1 MGIFQHVSVAQRTAQ
16 RDHPFRHGVGVSW
29 ASACDHEG
37 EEIVDDHGAEIALDP
52 LSPQMC
58 REALRAT
65 PASRRAACGGSEP
78 PGHAHAH
85 RRRPDTAPAQLGG
98 HHDQRRQR
106 EARDSAGPGG
116 LRGGV
121 DGFVREHG
129 RVDDEPGAA
138 PDRLGQPQR
147 PQLRAQ
153 RFTAP
158 VLPGQTTLA
167 VQDGSGWSAGKT
179 VTLCGP
185 VTCES
190 RRLARDGQRS
200 LLTLAEPISLALPIG
215 ASVEAANRISYY
227 IRRDETGAVRL
238 MRMVDG
244 GASTV
249 IGDLKAAQFAYR
261 DSEDRPT
268 TVTAQVRRIVAVI
281 AAAHSSAVVV
291 RDVGLRS

>member
-1 MGIFQHVSVAQRTAQ
+1 MIRQPIFRQHIVSRWNRAWVSDCRGVCLAELMVAMTAGVIVLAAILQTFNIVHAQAVRQQRMVARQ
-16 RDHPFRHGVGVSW
+16 QD
-29 ASACDHEG
+29 
-37 EEIVDDHGAEIALDP
+37 
-52 LSPQMC
+52 
-58 REALRAT
+58 LRLGLEVFEQEVRLAT
-65 PASRRAACGGSEP
+65 PSSIVKAL
-78 PGHAHAH
+78 
-85 RRRPDTAPAQLGG
+85 PDEVNFLANVNLLVTNL
-98 HHDQRRQR
+98 
-106 EARDSAGPGG
+106 
-116 LRGGV
+116 
-121 DGFVREHG
+121 
-129 RVDDEPGAA
+129 
-138 PDRLGQPQR
+138 
-147 PQLRAQ
+147 
-153 RFTAP
+153 TAP